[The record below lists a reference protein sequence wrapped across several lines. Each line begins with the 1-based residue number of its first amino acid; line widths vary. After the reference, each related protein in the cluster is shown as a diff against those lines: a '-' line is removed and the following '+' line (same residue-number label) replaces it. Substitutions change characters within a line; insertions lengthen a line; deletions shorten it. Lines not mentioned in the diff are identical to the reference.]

1 MILDL
6 LLDRLNALT
15 GRKPYIARDFFPH
28 VDRDVLLARGIE
40 NMRPSCTRCRYYA
53 GAGAESALKCAVNP
67 KGEAS
72 TCPDY
77 ELK

>member
-15 GRKPYIARDFFPH
+15 AAKQKHRIKPLDARDIMS
-28 VDRDVLLARGIE
+28 RASK
-40 NMRPSCTRCRYYA
+40 PSCTRCRYYA